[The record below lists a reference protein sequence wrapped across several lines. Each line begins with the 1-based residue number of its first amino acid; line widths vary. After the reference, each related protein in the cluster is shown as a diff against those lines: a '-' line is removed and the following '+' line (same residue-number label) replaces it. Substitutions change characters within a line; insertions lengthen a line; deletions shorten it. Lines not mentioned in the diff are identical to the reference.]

1 MPAVDC
7 LTGYRP
13 IRFSD
18 SLDVDSTRRTD
29 GKKIVSETHF
39 VLSVEWLQTP
49 GYWRDITTST
59 ERGSCGQKERPTAAR
74 SCEMGFN
81 FHPSILWHKVRP
93 NSVGSGNGSEG
104 EKSASKRPW
113 VWVLMCVLCMRFN
126 WRNLTGWSDTR

>member
-59 ERGSCGQKERPTAAR
+59 ERGSCSQKERPTAAR
-74 SCEMGFN
+74 SYEMGFN

-93 NSVGSGNGSEG
+93 NIVGSGTDLKGRSQRQRDHGRGS
-104 EKSASKRPW
+104 
-113 VWVLMCVLCMRFN
+113 
-126 WRNLTGWSDTR
+126 